1 MQLRHATALGCALA
15 LGAVACSTAVKP
27 AVPITPIDDA
37 AYAVDKV
44 HFLAEVARVAGAGA
58 EPCGVLGAPGRNAH
72 ILACVNDAW
81 AARRAFTLISENRSG
96 YCPNLVAYAG
106 DAQGRLHLIQSCPDR
121 DHREGQIL
129 QPSIDECP
137 SFSPPH
143 ADNGGFGRCSMLDV
157 I

>member
-1 MQLRHATALGCALA
+1 MRTRYVNALGCALA
-15 LGAVACSTAVKP
+15 LGAVACSTGMEP
-27 AVPITPIDDA
+27 ATPIAPIDDA
-37 AYAVDKV
+37 AYAVDKA
-44 HFLAEVARVAGAGA
+44 HFLAEVVRVAGAGA
-58 EPCGVLGAPGRNAH
+58 EPCGVLGTPGRNAQ
-72 ILACVNDAW
+72 ILACVKDAW
-81 AARRAFTLISENRSG
+81 EARRAFTLISEDRSG

-106 DAQGRLHLIQSCPDR
+106 DAQGRIHLIQSCPDR